1 MLSVAESAERLG
13 VSPARVR
20 ALIKAGQLPAE
31 KSGRAWVLREEDVLQ
46 RLSSRPRAGRPAAK
60 VAVEGARPDAGG
72 MGSRP
77 AGDSST
83 PGTAAHELYE
93 ECRALFRHIPSSEM
107 MAAAQSREEVAFYM
121 AVTDFFLQQRQAQ
134 LVKAGVF

>member
-31 KSGRAWVLREEDVLQ
+31 KNGRAWVLREEDVLQ
-46 RLSSRPRAGRPAAK
+46 RVVSRPRAGRPAAK
-60 VAVEGARPDAGG
+60 ATTEDSRPGTRAAGR
-72 MGSRP
+72 RP
-77 AGDSST
+77 AGEST
-83 PGTAAHELYE
+83 SPEATAHELYE
-93 ECRALFRHIPSSEM
+93 ECRALFRRIPSSEM
-107 MAAAQSREEVAFYM
+107 MAQAQSREEAAFYM

-134 LVKAGVF
+134 LVKAGIF

>member
-46 RLSSRPRAGRPAAK
+46 RVASRPRAGRPAAGALAEGNRPSART
-60 VAVEGARPDAGG
+60 AVKPPTGEASFPDL
-72 MGSRP
+72 
-77 AGDSST
+77 
-83 PGTAAHELYE
+83 AAHELYE
-93 ECRALFRHIPSSEM
+93 GCRTLFRRIPSSEL
-107 MAAAQSREEVAFYM
+107 MAAAHSQEEAAFYM

>member
-31 KSGRAWVLREEDVLQ
+31 KSGRAWVLREEDVLH
-46 RLSSRPRAGRPAAK
+46 RAVSRPRAGRPT
-60 VAVEGARPDAGG
+60 VRTSSESARF
-72 MGSRP
+72 GSETTEVCP
-77 AGDSST
+77 SDDSAS
-83 PGTAAHELYE
+83 PRAAAHGLYE
-93 ECRALFRHIPSSEM
+93 ECRTLFRRIPTSEM
-107 MAAAQSREEVAFYM
+107 MAQAQSREEAAFYM